1 MLHHLAQ
8 TEISKLKAHGVEGL
22 TYDEVA
28 ALQDAAWAVDRAA
41 KKEGVPGLVS
51 RAVVLTNRR
60 DGRLC
65 VLWPLTIAA
74 EDALSRVSE
83 WYDEGDTKGSVSA
96 VAWAMAHGRD
106 VDVLREKT
114 VSRRVFRVAVKEWLR
129 ELGVSWAELGGAVEA
144 VMAAESLPV
153 YRLDR
158 DAFERVRRF
167 AEASG
172 MHGLA
177 EDIDALRQKLE
188 EKTRRELAPARGHQ
202 SWGAMTA
209 TLAAL
214 TGVAPDVWAVSPT
227 ADAVD
232 AYAALMDY
240 EAIKAGV
247 DAGKVEARLT
257 REALRGLFSTTD
269 TIAKIHK
276 AKEAAE

>member
-41 KKEGVPGLVS
+41 KKEGVPGLVT
-51 RAVVLTNRR
+51 RAVALCGRR
-60 DGRLC
+60 DGRQC

-74 EDALSRVSE
+74 EDALARVSE
-83 WYDEGDTKGSVSA
+83 WYDADDAKGSVAA

-106 VDVLREKT
+106 VDALREKT
-114 VSRRVFRVAVKEWLR
+114 VSRSVFRAAVKEWLR

-144 VMAAESLPV
+144 VMAADSLPV

-167 AEASG
+167 AQAAGEAD
-172 MHGLA
+172 LA
-177 EDIDALRQKLE
+177 QAVEALQAKLE
-188 EKTRRELAPARGHQ
+188 EQTRRELAPARGNQ

-214 TGVAPDVWAVSPT
+214 TGVSPERWAVSPT

-247 DAGKVEARLT
+247 EAGKVEARLT
-257 REALRGLFSTTD
+257 HEALRALFRATD
-269 TIAKIHK
+269 TIAKVHK
-276 AKEAAE
+276 AKEVVG

>member
-1 MLHHLAQ
+1 MLHTLAQ

-51 RAVVLTNRR
+51 RAVALGKVI
-60 DGRLC
+60 
-65 VLWPLTIAA
+65 LWPLTIAA
-74 EDALSRVSE
+74 EDALSRISE
-83 WYDEGDTKGSVSA
+83 WVDAEDTKYSVAA

-106 VDVLREKT
+106 LDVLREKT
-114 VSRRVFRVAVKEWLR
+114 VSRSIFMRTLKKWVVT
-129 ELGVSWAELGGAVEA
+129 LGVSWAELGGAVEA
-144 VMAAESLPV
+144 VMAADSLPV
-153 YRLDR
+153 YRIER

-167 AEASG
+167 AEATG
-172 MHGLA
+172 QHGLA

-188 EKTRRELAPARGHQ
+188 EKTRRELAPARGQQ

-247 DAGKVEARLT
+247 EAGKVEARLT